1 MLENITKTILILINH
16 QTKER
21 IIKLHT
27 YLKLQNS
34 INCLKNDQQE
44 QYLQSLLVEENLY
57 QLNLPMISNLM
68 QKYETLAFWVSQFIH
83 LQNLYNHKQI
93 NKSEDN
99 CKYNDWS
106 FVLEAIID
114 HRIKRIS
121 RRVKKVLE
129 NGDTKFVLE
138 GGKAYKNESIM
149 ERLKAF
155 MA

>member
-1 MLENITKTILILINH
+1 M
-16 QTKER
+16 
-21 IIKLHT
+21 
-27 YLKLQNS
+27 
-34 INCLKNDQQE
+34 
-44 QYLQSLLVEENLY
+44 
-57 QLNLPMISNLM
+57 
-68 QKYETLAFWVSQFIH
+68 
-83 LQNLYNHKQI
+83 
-93 NKSEDN
+93 
-99 CKYNDWS
+99 
-106 FVLEAIID
+106 LEAIID